1 MTRPLITVI
10 VPVYKVEQCL
20 ERCVDSLRKQTY
32 ENLEIILVDDGSPD
46 NSGKLCD
53 TLATQ
58 DARIRVIHKEN
69 GGLSS
74 ARNAGLDIAR
84 GEYVGFVDSD
94 DWVVLDMYEHLFA
107 LMQENGAQIGAG
119 GIQTGGNRYFNQDYP
134 ACKEVEVFS
143 RIDALREITRNEK
156 ITNSFCDKLW
166 DIKIFDA
173 VRFPIGE
180 VYEDMKTIPKCLELV
195 SKVVYDPRPV
205 YFYDQSGQSITRGKF
220 RESMFEEAYAARARV
235 AYYKEKYPEICHAA
249 MTDYIRT
256 SIAKIW
262 ASRGAV
268 SCAQK
273 RKELIQEMK
282 GPLPSKAIAMLRK
295 NARVKLYAL
304 RCGLPVFAVLMTAVD
319 IRDALRERA
328 QVR

>member
-1 MTRPLITVI
+1 MNRPLITVI
-10 VPVYKVEQCL
+10 VPVYKVEQYL

-32 ENLEIILVDDGSPD
+32 QNLEIILVDDGSPD
-46 NSGKLCD
+46 NSGKMCD
-53 TLATQ
+53 ALATQ

-74 ARNAGLDIAR
+74 ARNAGLDIAH

-94 DWVVLDMYEHLFA
+94 DWVTLDMYEHLFT
-107 LMQENGAQIGAG
+107 LMHENGAQIGAG
-119 GIQTGGNRYFNQDYP
+119 GIQTGENRYFNQDYP
-134 ACKEVEVFS
+134 AHKEVETFS

-166 DIKIFDA
+166 DIRIFDT
-173 VRFPIGE
+173 VRFPVGE

-195 SKVVYDPRPV
+195 SAVVYDPRPV
-205 YFYDQSGQSITRGKF
+205 YYFDQSGQSITRGKF
-220 RESMFEEAYAARARV
+220 RETMFEEVYAAKARV
-235 AYYKEKYPEICHAA
+235 AYYAEKYPEIYDAA
-249 MTDYIRT
+249 VTDYIRT

-268 SCAQK
+268 SCTQK
-273 RKELIQEMK
+273 RKELIREMK
-282 GPLPSKAIAMLRK
+282 GPLPSKAISLLRK

-304 RCGLPVFAVLMTAVD
+304 RFGLPVFAVLMTAVD
-319 IRDALRERA
+319 VRDTLRERRR
-328 QVR
+328 VR